1 MEWWYCL
8 VHLAVEQGT
17 QCANAQRLGPFETRD
32 DAEHVIER
40 MKARNKT
47 ADQDDED

>member
-17 QCANAQRLGPFETRD
+17 QCANSQRLGPFESQEQ
-32 DAEHVIER
+32 AEQVLER
-40 MKARNKT
+40 IKARNEA
-47 ADQDDED
+47 ADQDDD